1 MKDIKD
7 ITSNRTSN
15 RTSNKIIQT
24 SETHRKPWEIYLI
37 ILILSLTVC
46 LLIKTIISVQIPL
59 NQYINPSS
67 NILRLGHF
75 NHHCD
80 YLNMFINTSGTIY
93 FINSYGISVFY
104 TVFLYIQMIILLSDK
119 SMMSKEDK
127 MNNIKPTIEMIALII
142 LLDYLGRKGY
152 LNIVSLQSS
161 TSNISDDTGISSWIF
176 QFILVNLIYI
186 WIFIINNK
194 IVYKATS
201 TEQNILA
208 TLLAFSTAGTLGNM
222 LEQWFRGG
230 VIDYLNVPSIASKA
244 SYIFNI
250 EDILCKIGR
259 TGILIM
265 IVYLIFKYIDI
276 ISKADDNKQRENE
289 DIISK
294 QMIKENEDIQKE

>member
-1 MKDIKD
+1 MKDIKSNK
-7 ITSNRTSN
+7 TSNK
-15 RTSNKIIQT
+15 TSNKIIQT

-67 NILRLGHF
+67 NIIRLGHF

-80 YLNMFINTSGTIY
+80 YLNMFIFPSSTTY
-93 FINSYGISVFY
+93 FINSYGLSVFY
-104 TVFLYIQMIILLSDK
+104 TVLLYIQMILIMSDR
-119 SMMSKEDK
+119 SMMENKKDK
-127 MNNIKPTIEMIALII
+127 LNNIKPAIGMIALII
-142 LLDYLGRKGY
+142 TMDYLGNKGI
-152 LNIVSLQSS
+152 LPTISLQSS
-161 TSNISDDTGISSWIF
+161 TSNISDNTGTSSWIF

-230 VIDYLNVPSIASKA
+230 VIDYLNIPSIASKA
-244 SYIFNI
+244 SYIFNL
-250 EDILCKIGR
+250 EDILCKTGR

-265 IVYLIFKYIDI
+265 IVYLIFKYM
-276 ISKADDNKQRENE
+276 DNKQDET
-289 DIISK
+289 
-294 QMIKENEDIQKE
+294 

>member
-1 MKDIKD
+1 MKDKTSIKK
-7 ITSNRTSN
+7 SNKA
-15 RTSNKIIQT
+15 SNKIIQT

-59 NQYINPSS
+59 NQYINPTSS
-67 NILRLGHF
+67 ILRLGHF

-80 YLNMFINTSGTIY
+80 YLNMFIINSDTSY
-93 FINSYGISVFY
+93 FINIYGFSVFY
-104 TVFLYIQMIILLSDK
+104 TVFLYLQMILIMSDK
-119 SMMSKEDK
+119 SMMESKEAR
-127 MNNIKPTIEMIALII
+127 MNSIKPTIEMIALLIA
-142 LLDYLGRKGY
+142 LDYLGKKDI
-152 LNIVSLQSS
+152 LNIISLSSS

-186 WIFIINNK
+186 WIFVINNK

-230 VIDYLNVPSIASKA
+230 VVDYLNVPSIASKA

-265 IVYLIFKYIDI
+265 IVYLIFKYMDN
-276 ISKADDNKQRENE
+276 ISKADDNKEDEDRQKEAE
-289 DIISK
+289 DIR
-294 QMIKENEDIQKE
+294 EDEDR

>member
-1 MKDIKD
+1 MKSD
-7 ITSNRTSN
+7 
-15 RTSNKIIQT
+15 RTSNKTSKKIIQA

-59 NQYINPSS
+59 NQYINPTS
-67 NILRLGHF
+67 NIIRLGHF

-80 YLNMFINTSGTIY
+80 YLNMFILLSDDGSEY
-93 FINSYGISVFY
+93 CINSYGFSVFY
-104 TVFLYIQMIILLSDK
+104 TIFLYIQMILIMSDK
-119 SMMSKEDK
+119 SMMKNREDK
-127 MNNIKPTIEMIALII
+127 IKNIKPTIEMIALLII
-142 LLDYLGRKGY
+142 LDYIGKKGY
-152 LNIVSLQSS
+152 FNIVSLSSS

-186 WIFIINNK
+186 WIFVINNK

-230 VIDYLNVPSIASKA
+230 VIDYLNVPFIASKA

-265 IVYLIFKYIDI
+265 IVYLIFKYIDNKQDI
-276 ISKADDNKQRENE
+276 INEVDDNKE
-289 DIISK
+289 DK
-294 QMIKENEDIQKE
+294 IKQKE